1 MSYLLQEQQNLIV
14 STADSM
20 TVAHN
25 VFWIS
30 LNSWQV
36 WFSKCL
42 FTGRLYYVSVKQL
55 LIYCYELLSL
65 IKIYGWCRGLD

>member
-30 LNSWQV
+30 LNS
-36 WFSKCL
+36 
-42 FTGRLYYVSVKQL
+42 
-55 LIYCYELLSL
+55 
-65 IKIYGWCRGLD
+65 

>member
-25 VFWIS
+25 VFWIFKFMTS
-30 LNSWQV
+30 LV
-36 WFSKCL
+36 FKM
-42 FTGRLYYVSVKQL
+42 
-55 LIYCYELLSL
+55 LIY
-65 IKIYGWCRGLD
+65 W